1 MKRKRSGSVLIALG
15 VLLLIGA
22 LAFAGY
28 NYFDARRAAQD
39 ADQVEAVLAEQIE
52 KNRETKPVQQPN
64 KQYLGG
70 EMSTEEI
77 NGRRYIGTIEIP
89 ALQKKLPVLEDW
101 SYENLKISPCRY
113 TGSYYTDDMVLC
125 AHNYSSHF
133 NGLRWIDPGEE
144 VIFTTVDGEEYRYI
158 ITHRE
163 TLFPTEVDRL
173 ITADEDWDLTLF
185 TCYIGGRTRCVVRC
199 TRVSP

>member
-1 MKRKRSGSVLIALG
+1 MKRKKSGFVLIALG
-15 VLLLIGA
+15 VLLLLGA
-22 LAFAGY
+22 LGFAGY
-28 NYFDARRAAQD
+28 NYFDAQRAAED
-39 ADQVEAVLAEQIE
+39 ADRVEAVLSAEIE
-52 KNRETKPVQQPN
+52 KNRETNTGVQPN
-64 KQYLGG
+64 RQYLGG
-70 EMSTEEI
+70 EMAVEEI

-89 ALQKKLPVLEDW
+89 ALDRKLPVLEDW

-113 TGSYYTDDMVLC
+113 TGTYYTDDMVLC

-144 VIFTTVDGEEYRYI
+144 VVFTTADGDVYRYV
-158 ITHRE
+158 ITYRE

-173 ITADEDWDLTLF
+173 ITPADDWDLTLF

-199 TRVSP
+199 VRVSP

>member
-1 MKRKRSGSVLIALG
+1 MKNRRGSVLITLG
-15 VLLLIGA
+15 VLLILGA
-22 LAFAGY
+22 LGFAGY
-28 NYFDARRAAQD
+28 NVLEARRAEEQAN
-39 ADQVEAVLAEQIE
+39 QVELQLIEQIE
-52 KNRETKPVQQPN
+52 QNKSTKKARLPGQQ
-64 KQYLGG
+64 QLGN
-70 EMSTEEI
+70 EMPTEEI

-89 ALQKKLPVLEDW
+89 ALNKKLPVLEDW

-113 TGSYYTDDMVLC
+113 SGTYYTDDMVLC

-144 VIFTTVDGEEYRYI
+144 VIFTTVDGVEYRYI
-158 ITHRE
+158 ITYRE

-173 ITADEDWDLTLF
+173 LEADEDCDLTLF

-199 TRVSP
+199 VRV

>member
-1 MKRKRSGSVLIALG
+1 M
-15 VLLLIGA
+15 
-22 LAFAGY
+22 
-28 NYFDARRAAQD
+28 
-39 ADQVEAVLAEQIE
+39 
-52 KNRETKPVQQPN
+52 
-64 KQYLGG
+64 
-70 EMSTEEI
+70 
-77 NGRRYIGTIEIP
+77 
-89 ALQKKLPVLEDW
+89 LEDW

-144 VIFTTVDGEEYRYI
+144 VIFTTVDGEEYHYI

-173 ITADEDWDLTLF
+173 ITAEDDWDLTLF

>member
-1 MKRKRSGSVLIALG
+1 MKKKKSGSVLILLG

-22 LAFAGY
+22 LGFAGY
-28 NYFDARRAAQD
+28 NYLDANRAAQD
-39 ADQVEAVLAEQIE
+39 AELVESALSEKIAEN
-52 KNRETKPVQQPN
+52 KKKKTGLQPN
-64 KQYLGG
+64 KQYLGN
-70 EMSTEEI
+70 EMATEEI

-89 ALQKKLPVLEDW
+89 ALNKKLPVLEDW

-113 TGSYYTDDMVLC
+113 TGTYYTDDMVLC

-133 NGLRWIDPGEE
+133 NGLRWIEPGEE
-144 VIFTTVDGEEYRYI
+144 VIFTTVDGDQYRYI
-158 ITHRE
+158 ITYRE
-163 TLFPTEVDRL
+163 TLFPTEVERL
-173 ITADEDWDLTLF
+173 ITAEEDWDLTLF